1 MNLKFIMF
9 FLDPYYRW
17 KTRRDTLKQFNM
29 KSPSEI
35 LNKKKEFEAKY
46 LIAEKLGNEKDMAK
60 YRNYREII
68 DWIIGC
74 KT

>member
-1 MNLKFIMF
+1 MKLKIIMF

-17 KTRRDTLKQFNM
+17 KTKRETLKAFKL
-29 KSPSEI
+29 KSHSEI

-46 LIAEKLGNEKDMAK
+46 LQAEKLSNEKDMIK
-60 YRNYREII
+60 YRSYREII
-68 DWIIGC
+68 DWIIGW

>member
-1 MNLKFIMF
+1 
-9 FLDPYYRW
+9 
-17 KTRRDTLKQFNM
+17 M